1 MPAPR
6 IRSCQ
11 GTDVNGLGTGGVGIA
26 FTGGGAKLYVE
37 NCVISNYWS
46 AGILSFFPIRVQ
58 DTVVRDSV
66 IGIQIDNAGTTV
78 TATLDRVRLQGSS
91 PWAIAS

>member
-1 MPAPR
+1 M
-6 IRSCQ
+6 
-11 GTDVNGLGTGGVGIA
+11 
-26 FTGGGAKLYVE
+26 
-37 NCVISNYWS
+37 ISNYWS

-78 TATLDRVRLQGSS
+78 TATLDRVRLQASS
-91 PWAIAS
+91 LWAIVS